1 MLKDSDTNYG
11 TDYNIKIPNEQMLI
25 SGKAVGD
32 SAGDGSCY
40 LAVFGPSYGFSEVM
54 RNDTWILGNV
64 AIQNYYL
71 VFD

>member
-1 MLKDSDTNYG
+1 
-11 TDYNIKIPNEQMLI
+11 MLI

-40 LAVFGPSYGFSEVM
+40 LAVFGPDSSYGFSNVM